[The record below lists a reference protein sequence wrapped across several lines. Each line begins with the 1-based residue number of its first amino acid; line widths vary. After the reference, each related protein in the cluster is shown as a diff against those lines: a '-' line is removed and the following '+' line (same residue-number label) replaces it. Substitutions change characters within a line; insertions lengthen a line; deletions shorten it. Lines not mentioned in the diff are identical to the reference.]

1 MRFTRGCN
9 FFINTILTLVN
20 YFNALT
26 YFSFLLENMK
36 LLSNNKTTRFMYLM
50 FYDWDEKTAF
60 FICSIEGLWADDDP
74 YAEKI

>member
-1 MRFTRGCN
+1 MQLFHKHH
-9 FFINTILTLVN
+9 FDISKN
-20 YFNALT
+20 YLNALT